1 MTFRTETIHK
11 NLNPVWNADMEL
23 PIMPGATALT
33 IAIFDFDSLT
43 SDDMVGVV
51 HVHLAELD
59 IWVQQ
64 DKWFPLH
71 NHKMDDSRLA
81 GAELHLKIT
90 RLPDVSD
97 PSTIVRAQPSM
108 LDDVSP
114 SRATSVGS
122 VGVVMPGAEAGVA
135 EHDS

>member
-1 MTFRTETIHK
+1 MRVLTTIRYH
-11 NLNPVWNADMEL
+11 
-23 PIMPGATALT
+23 T
-33 IAIFDFDSLT
+33 IIIL
-43 SDDMVGVV
+43 
-51 HVHLAELD
+51 L
-59 IWVQQ
+59 
-64 DKWFPLH
+64 LH
-71 NHKMDDSRLA
+71 SND
-81 GAELHLKIT
+81 KIT

-114 SRATSVGS
+114 SMATSVGS